1 MLPLI
6 GDGLNFILNALIP
19 IIGNKFT
26 PATYSVDV
34 AKAEGS
40 GMTGE
45 TAKVVVLVDFSW
57 VGYLAL
63 HDSTATS
70 GIAANL
76 CAR

>member
-1 MLPLI
+1 VLPLI

-45 TAKVVVLVDFSW
+45 TAKVVVLVDFS
-57 VGYLAL
+57 
-63 HDSTATS
+63 
-70 GIAANL
+70 
-76 CAR
+76 